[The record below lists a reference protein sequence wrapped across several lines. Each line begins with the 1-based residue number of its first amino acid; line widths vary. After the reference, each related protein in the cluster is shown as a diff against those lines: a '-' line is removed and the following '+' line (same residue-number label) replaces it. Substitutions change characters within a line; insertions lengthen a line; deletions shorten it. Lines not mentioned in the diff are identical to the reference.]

1 MSLHILGQTTLE
13 VFIMAKYKQMLLAGS
28 FASALLL
35 GACGNEEKSD
45 DTKTEDAAKEEST
58 EESNEEETTEEET
71 TEESTEE
78 DTTEE

>member
-1 MSLHILGQTTLE
+1 
-13 VFIMAKYKQMLLAGS
+13 MAKYKQMLLAGS

-58 EESNEEETTEEET
+58 EESTEETTEE
-71 TEESTEE
+71 
-78 DTTEE
+78 

>member
-1 MSLHILGQTTLE
+1 
-13 VFIMAKYKQMLLAGS
+13 MAKYKQMLLAGS

-35 GACGNEEKSD
+35 GACGNDGEKKD

-58 EESNEEETTEEET
+58 EDSTEEET

-78 DTTEE
+78 STEEESTEDASSEEETTEE